1 MTQEKKHI
9 YKFRAH
15 PCGEFLQFFKDKE
28 LIEDFRD
35 ASIFCKQ
42 ASHFYPLLEACKEAL
57 KALSY
62 NSIPEIL
69 GDEPYSILEQAI
81 KAAEAE

>member
-1 MTQEKKHI
+1 MTQEKKHS
-9 YKFRAH
+9 YKFRTH

-42 ASHFYPLLEACKEAL
+42 ASHFYPLLEACKEAAASL
-57 KALSY
+57 NHLHVASAK
-62 NSIPEIL
+62 
-69 GDEPYSILEQAI
+69 SILEQAI